1 MATVFSY
8 FAVRNEAGTR
18 KCGEKEM
25 LKVMSRISKAFAICL
40 PSSGLAIGLAYGLE
54 WVLNAPISS
63 AGLAS
68 SALVPIIIGMPVIFF
83 IEGQS
88 IKLKNAIMTL
98 DLMREEAEDRAKRD
112 SMTGLYNHQHF
123 MERIHES
130 ERQDDG
136 SLIILDIDHFKNIN
150 DSFGHA
156 QGDEALIHVVSAVR
170 QAVRKSDVVGRIGG
184 EEFAVFL
191 QDASKE
197 EAKKVASR
205 IRKTVEKIDFVPE
218 EGVRAPLTVSVGV
231 AMKDEMDNV
240 VGALQLA
247 DMRMYRAKE
256 SGRNRVVD
264 SGLEAEVFDL
274 ARGGA

>member
-1 MATVFSY
+1 MVQTM
-8 FAVRNEAGTR
+8 TR
-18 KCGEKEM
+18 LG
-25 LKVMSRISKAFAICL
+25 KALVVCL
-40 PSSGLAIGLAYGLE
+40 PSAGLAVGLAYGLE
-54 WVLNAPISS
+54 WLLNAPISA

-68 SALVPIIIGMPVIFF
+68 SALVPIIIGMPVIYF

-88 IKLKNAIMTL
+88 TKLKNAIVTL
-98 DLMREEAEDRAKRD
+98 DLMREDAEERSKRD

-123 MERIHES
+123 MEKIHEGG
-130 ERQDDG
+130 RRDDG

-156 QGDEALIHVVSAVR
+156 QGDEALIHVVA
-170 QAVRKSDVVGRIGG
+170 AVRKAVRASDVVGRIGG

-191 QDASKE
+191 LDANKA
-197 EAKKVASR
+197 EAKMVASR
-205 IRKTVEKIDFVPE
+205 IRQTVENIEFVPE
-218 EGVRAPLTVSVGV
+218 DGIKAPLTVSVGV

-247 DMRMYRAKE
+247 DMRMYKAKQ
-256 SGRNRVVD
+256 SGRNQVVH

-274 ARGGA
+274 THGSQG